1 MWSKTYSVTT
11 DEVTREQM
19 WKLFTNVNS
28 WHIWDSGVENA
39 QLNGQFEQGNH
50 ILLKPK
56 SGPKIKIVLSKV
68 VEKQL
73 FITASSFPL
82 GKIYHQHLFEE
93 TSDGLR
99 ISYTITVKGVLSFLW
114 VKLIAQNLFNSISK
128 DVVKQINIAKTL

>member
-128 DVVKQINIAKTL
+128 DVIKQINIAKTL

>member
-1 MWSKTYSVTT
+1 MWSKTYSITT
-11 DEVTREQM
+11 NEVTKEQM
-19 WKLFTNVNS
+19 WKLFADVNG
-28 WHIWDSGVENA
+28 WHTWDSGVENA

-114 VKLIAQNLFNSISK
+114 VKLIAQNLFNSIPK
-128 DVVKQINIAKTL
+128 DVVKQINIAKAL

>member
-1 MWSKTYSVTT
+1 MWSKTYSITT
-11 DEVTREQM
+11 NEVTKEQM
-19 WKLFTNVNS
+19 WKLFADVNG
-28 WHIWDSGVENA
+28 WHTWDSGVENA

-99 ISYTITVKGVLSFLW
+99 ISYIITVKGVLSFLW
-114 VKLIAQNLFNSISK
+114 VKLIAQNLFNSIPK

>member
-1 MWSKTYSVTT
+1 MWLKTYSVTT

>member
-1 MWSKTYSVTT
+1 MWSKTYSITT
-11 DEVTREQM
+11 NEVTKEQM
-19 WKLFTNVNS
+19 WKLFADVNG
-28 WHIWDSGVENA
+28 WHTWDSGVENA

-114 VKLIAQNLFNSISK
+114 VKLIAQNLFNSIPK

>member
-68 VEKQL
+68 VERQL

>member
-11 DEVTREQM
+11 DKVTREQM

>member
-56 SGPKIKIVLSKV
+56 SGPKIKIVLSIV

>member
-19 WKLFTNVNS
+19 WKLFTDVNS

-56 SGPKIKIVLSKV
+56 NGPKIKIVLSKV

-82 GKIYHQHLFEE
+82 GKIYHQHLFVE

>member
-1 MWSKTYSVTT
+1 MWSKTYSITT
-11 DEVTREQM
+11 NEVTKEQM
-19 WKLFTNVNS
+19 WKLFADVNG
-28 WHIWDSGVENA
+28 WHTWDSGVENA

-73 FITASSFPL
+73 FITASPFPL

-114 VKLIAQNLFNSISK
+114 VKLIAQNLFNSIPK

>member
-73 FITASSFPL
+73 FITASSFLL

>member
-1 MWSKTYSVTT
+1 MWSKTYSLTT

>member
-114 VKLIAQNLFNSISK
+114 VKFIAQNLFNSISK

>member
-1 MWSKTYSVTT
+1 MWSKTYSITT
-11 DEVTREQM
+11 NEVTKEQM
-19 WKLFTNVNS
+19 WKLFADVNG
-28 WHIWDSGVENA
+28 WHTWDSGVENA
-39 QLNGQFEQGNH
+39 QLNGQFEQGYH

-114 VKLIAQNLFNSISK
+114 VKLIAQNLFNSIPK
-128 DVVKQINIAKTL
+128 DVVKQIKIAKTL